1 MPTLADLNKE
11 FRLPDVINTLSRVS
25 NSMEMYVTGSHNV
38 FAYKTNIDI
47 SNRLVCFD
55 IKELGSQLKKIAML
69 IIQDQVWSRVAQ
81 NRGKKTTR
89 YYIDEFHLLLREEQT
104 AKYSVEMWKRFR
116 KWAECRQALHRMLKT
131 CSHHRK
137 SKIFLITPTSSIC

>member
-11 FRLPDVINTLSRVS
+11 FRSPDVINTLSRVS

-38 FAYKTNIDI
+38 FAYQTNIDI

-81 NRGKKTTR
+81 NRGKK
-89 YYIDEFHLLLREEQT
+89 DNSLL
-104 AKYSVEMWKRFR
+104 Y
-116 KWAECRQALHRMLKT
+116 
-131 CSHHRK
+131 
-137 SKIFLITPTSSIC
+137 